1 MDTLQIA
8 YKILY
13 ALEHDD
19 NAEYKG
25 QLISPEKL
33 GVSDGKWLEVME
45 TLQEEQ
51 YISGLIVGKN
61 ILGNTRVDISRVK
74 ITLKGAEYLREN
86 STMRK
91 IARIATD
98 VIEIIK

>member
-8 YKILY
+8 YKILH
-13 ALEHDD
+13 ALEHDEH
-19 NAEYKG
+19 AEYKG

-51 YISGLIVGKN
+51 YISGLAVSKN